1 MKGVIFG
8 PPGAGKGTQGV
19 FISDY
24 FSIPLISTGQ
34 IIRDAIKSDS
44 PALRG
49 LKDMIAKGALVP
61 DHAIIDIA
69 IDRISKSDCD
79 SGYLLDG
86 FPRTIDQAKA
96 LALLNIQLDFVLSI
110 EVDSKEIVRRIS
122 GRLYHPASGRTYHA
136 TDCPPLKEGV
146 DDVSG
151 EPLITR
157 DDDQPES
164 IKKRLKIY
172 ADQTEPV
179 LSFYKNDVTL
189 KPLFLK
195 VDGMGSIDVVKN
207 RIQELLTAQFSS
219 RP

>member
-19 FISDY
+19 FISNY

-34 IIRDAIKSDS
+34 IVRDAIKNDS
-44 PALRG
+44 PALKG

-69 IDRISKSDCD
+69 IDRISKNDCD

-96 LALLNIQLDFVLSI
+96 LALLNVRLDFVLSV
-110 EVDSKEIVRRIS
+110 EVDSEEIVRRIS
-122 GRLYHPASGRTYHA
+122 GRLYHPSSGRTYHK
-136 TDCPPLKEGV
+136 TDCPPLKEGI
-146 DDVSG
+146 DDVTG

-164 IKKRLKIY
+164 IKKRLSVY
-172 ADQTEPV
+172 TEQTEPV
-179 LSFYKNDVTL
+179 LSFYKNDITYR
-189 KPLFLK
+189 PQFLQ
-195 VDGMGSIDVVKN
+195 VNGMGSIDLVKN
-207 RIQELLTAQFSS
+207 RIQKLLGTHFSS
-219 RP
+219 RL